1 MSSSAPRV
9 VSFALRDDCALF
21 DKNYPPNDV
30 SKMCPGA
37 LNVFPRQP
45 SILKATTHR
54 PWPAFDPLEID
65 PESLLAMELAR
76 CRALAVELEV
86 ISDGGYGSDVQMKSC
101 VPMWLIGDFD
111 VALPWLQ

>member
-1 MSSSAPRV
+1 M
-9 VSFALRDDCALF
+9 F

-54 PWPAFDPLEID
+54 PWPAFDPLESVERVFMHHSRVYLLICRID

-76 CRALAVELEV
+76 CRALAVELVCLYMFETV
-86 ISDGGYGSDVQMKSC
+86 
-101 VPMWLIGDFD
+101 VPRDR
-111 VALPWLQ
+111 